1 MIFDFRGKV
10 SNIVFIFSISFLNYA
25 IKKYVGVA
33 SSQNKVMLL
42 GGNLPDS
49 VSKYLHLGHE
59 VDNDDVEIGVDED
72 ESKIEHRVQS
82 KQQSVIQENFDTEE
96 LKAGKS

>member
-1 MIFDFRGKV
+1 
-10 SNIVFIFSISFLNYA
+10 LNYA
-25 IKKYVGVA
+25 IDKYVGVA

-59 VDNDDVEIGVDED
+59 EDNDDVEIGIEED
-72 ESKIEHRVQS
+72 ESKVEHRVQS
-82 KQQSVIQENFDTEE
+82 KQQSVVQENFDTEE